1 MLAAASMNR
10 IAGIRAVDAAAVVAA
25 LDRSGL

>member
-1 MLAAASMNR
+1 VLAAASMNR
-10 IAGIRAVDAAAVVAA
+10 IAGIRAVVAA